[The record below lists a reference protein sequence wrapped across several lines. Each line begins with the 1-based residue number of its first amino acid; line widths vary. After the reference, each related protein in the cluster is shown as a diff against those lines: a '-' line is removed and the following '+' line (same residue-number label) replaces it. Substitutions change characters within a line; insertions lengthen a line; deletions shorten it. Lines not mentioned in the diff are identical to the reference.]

1 MLLAT
6 IFTILLSTFSLLG
19 AHFGLGKHIWL
30 LAPAQDASISLFLEK
45 TKHIT
50 QCLYGCYLAY
60 ATGITLVK
68 ASIIISYLRIF
79 PNRGLRIFMYCTL
92 VLVVLM
98 WICSVFVIVFECVP
112 VRAAWD
118 WTTKGRC
125 IDVLTYFYV
134 SSVVNIVTDAGK
146 RFLPPPRELYG
157 DL

>member
-1 MLLAT
+1 M
-6 IFTILLSTFSLLG
+6 
-19 AHFGLGKHIWL
+19 
-30 LAPAQDASISLFLEK
+30 
-45 TKHIT
+45 
-50 QCLYGCYLAY
+50 
-60 ATGITLVK
+60 
-68 ASIIISYLRIF
+68 
-79 PNRGLRIFMYCTL
+79 
-92 VLVVLM
+92 
-98 WICSVFVIVFECVP
+98 FVIVFECVP